1 VGGARY
7 PLVYNDPISDFCFS
21 AEPGYSGPTPLAD
34 RPKDKKYTSINAVL
48 FAPLSRGRTHIKS
61 SDPSEVATIDPAYYA
76 HPLDLVTHVK
86 SIQLGR
92 EMLRTPPLDKI
103 YEGENEPGEDVK
115 TEEDLTRWAR
125 EVGSS
130 DNHVVGSLAMMPK
143 ELGGVV
149 DTRLRLYGARNVR
162 VVGVYSFFLYD

>member
-1 VGGARY
+1 
-7 PLVYNDPISDFCFS
+7 
-21 AEPGYSGPTPLAD
+21 
-34 RPKDKKYTSINAVL
+34 
-48 FAPLSRGRTHIKS
+48 
-61 SDPSEVATIDPAYYA
+61 
-76 HPLDLVTHVK
+76 
-86 SIQLGR
+86 
-92 EMLRTPPLDKI
+92 MLRRPPLDKI

-125 EVGSS
+125 AVGSS

-162 VVGVYSFFLYD
+162 VVGVYPFFFFFFV